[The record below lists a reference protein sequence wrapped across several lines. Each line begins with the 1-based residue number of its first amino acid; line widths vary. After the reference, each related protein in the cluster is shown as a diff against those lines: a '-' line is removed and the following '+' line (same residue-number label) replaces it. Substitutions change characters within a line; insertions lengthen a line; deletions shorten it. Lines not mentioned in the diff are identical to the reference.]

1 MFVTACKCGN
11 YAVCPILIKNL
22 LSSDKIPEISI
33 DAEVTNLV
41 QMKMEK
47 SVYFAF
53 MTCAAFF
60 DKGGVTMRTKFTPLE
75 TPLSAGQTPSVLFL
89 TGYRAIMRALCFA
102 ITILSIHYHQFN
114 LTAHFAFLQG
124 RRLSI
129 RSKKLFWRLAEVKL
143 NL

>member
-1 MFVTACKCGN
+1 MPNFN
-11 YAVCPILIKNL
+11 QNL

-41 QMKMEK
+41 QIKMEK

-53 MTCAAFF
+53 LTCAAFF
-60 DKGGVTMRTKFTPLE
+60 DEGG
-75 TPLSAGQTPSVLFL
+75 
-89 TGYRAIMRALCFA
+89 AIMRMEHRVVARALCFA

-114 LTAHFAFLQG
+114 LTAHFALLQE

-129 RSKKLFWRLAEVKL
+129 RSNKLFWQFAVKL